1 LFSAGSP
8 FVVIKRNRR
17 FSPRSSFE
25 GGPASGFANP
35 FKFEDCIVHILT
47 KIFIV
52 LVSLLAVLLVPLVV
66 VYAHNENSFKT
77 RYADAEL
84 KAGAAADALKAE
96 QARNGAEIQKKE
108 AEISDL
114 RAMNSNFSRDKD
126 TALAS
131 VRQLESQLATAESGQ
146 AEIKSRL
153 DQIALTLVSGQ
164 ALSESLIGELRGL
177 RTQVAA
183 SEKEK
188 VQLDEALRD
197 VTAQLENAENARRAL
212 AEELARLKDEHSQAM
227 TQLSEAVSKGFG
239 SRGDVAVG
247 ALRPD
252 KSLSAKVVSV
262 QRSNNQILA
271 EIDAGSTDGVKVDWA
286 MTIGRQGEFVANLK
300 IINVDIN
307 RATGIVTLEERSGK
321 KVEINDMAYATAGR
335 N

>member
-1 LFSAGSP
+1 M
-8 FVVIKRNRR
+8 
-17 FSPRSSFE
+17 
-25 GGPASGFANP
+25 
-35 FKFEDCIVHILT
+35 HILT

-96 QARNGAEIQKKE
+96 QARAGSIELKLNSQIDEV
-108 AEISDL
+108 
-114 RAMNSNFSRDKD
+114 RALNTKFSTDKD
-126 TALAS
+126 AALAS
-131 VRQLESQLATAESGQ
+131 VRQLESQLATSEAGQ

-153 DQIALTLVSGQ
+153 DQIALAVTNGQ
-164 ALSESLIGELRGL
+164 TLSESLITELRGL

-197 VTAQLENAENARRAL
+197 VTAQLEQAENARRAL
-212 AEELARLKDEHSQAM
+212 AEELARLKDEHSKAM
-227 TQLSEAVSKGFG
+227 VSLNEAVAKGFG
-239 SRGDVAVG
+239 GRGDVAVG

-252 KSLSAKVVSV
+252 RSLSARIINV
-262 QRSNNQILA
+262 QRSNNQVLA
-271 EIDAGSTDGVKVDWA
+271 EINAGSTDGVKVDWA

-307 RATGIVTLEERSGK
+307 RATGIVTLEDRSGK
-321 KVEINDMAYATAGR
+321 KVEVNDMAYATAGR
-335 N
+335 S